1 MTDTDSLQAFRR
13 ENFAGL
19 TVREQHASFAENGF
33 LRIPDACRPS
43 RWRASS
49 CKTVQDRSGLAL
61 DRQGERRGRHLLI
74 HVTSLLARTSRTHE
88 LAPLIFDMRIVLT
101 VTIDS

>member
-1 MTDTDSLQAFRR
+1 MTDTDSLQAGRR
-13 ENFAGL
+13 EDFAGL

-49 CKTVQDRSGLAL
+49 GENCPRPIGARTRST
-61 DRQGERRGRHLLI
+61 RERRGRHLLI
-74 HVTSLLARTSRTHE
+74 HVTSLLSRTSRPLE
-88 LAPLIFDMRIVLT
+88 LAPLIFDMRYLR
-101 VTIDS
+101 